1 MLLKSVS
8 YQDFRPF
15 KGNQTIDLT
24 PDKDNEDATVTVIIG
39 NNTYGKSTF
48 VLSFIWCLYGESRF
62 NRPND
67 ILNKKVEKELL
78 KDETATAS
86 VEVVFEDGGKEYTMK
101 RSQEFRKTEKGLKA
115 SDSEATLVYV
125 DTDGQTHRVGPMQH
139 DINMAIKSILPQ
151 DLSSFFFF
159 EGEKDNEI
167 RKKDLGKAVR
177 TLLGLEAFD
186 NMRSHLFGS
195 QTQSTPYST
204 SVMGYFMEK
213 QKSESD
219 DKALAEWNKKL
230 EAEAEWTKANNRIA
244 ELDVEIKNYDDLI
257 DGINAKLREAGPAK
271 ELQKRRDEIAKE
283 IDSYDKQL
291 DKKNKEFL
299 LMFGRDG
306 IPLFV
311 TPLLNRAEDKL
322 EKMDINDKGIKG
334 IEAKAIRELLHRGIC
349 LCGMDLKEGSPAYKN
364 VEKYIDYVPPKSIG
378 TIVRDLKETI
388 LQYRDKNQQF
398 VKSFE
403 DLYTE
408 IQVIKQ
414 RIRYLEAEDKS
425 KLAEIA
431 RIGEIDLG
439 NAEEDIERY
448 KKKLDELR
456 DERDT
461 QIGIRTSK
469 QAEIET
475 ATNNYNMYK
484 GKSDRARQYQ
494 LYYRYAEE
502 IYNWV
507 NKNYSKKDAELRVRL
522 ATNVSNLFDNMYSGK
537 RVVTIDDRYNINM
550 TTEDGE
556 IVDLTGGL
564 RVIQYFAYVGGLVK
578 LAYEIMVERQN
589 AIDEEGV
596 TASLGEQY
604 PLVLDAA
611 FSHADDIHTHNIA
624 RELSAATNQ
633 LIFAL
638 MKKDWLY
645 AKSGLTGRVGRM
657 YELVKIDETEV
668 RVEVYGG
675 DD

>member
-8 YQDFRPF
+8 YKDFRPF

-24 PDKDNEDATVTVIIG
+24 PDKENEDATVTVIIG
-39 NNTYGKSTF
+39 NNTFGKSTF

-67 ILNKKVEKELL
+67 ILNKKVEKELN
-78 KDETATAS
+78 KDETAVAS

-101 RSQEFRKTEKGLKA
+101 RTQEFRKTEKGLKA

-125 DTDGQTHRVGPMQH
+125 DIDGQTRKVGPMQH
-139 DINMAIKSILPQ
+139 DVNMAIKSILPQ

-167 RKKDLGKAVR
+167 KKKDLGKAVR

-195 QTQSTPYST
+195 QNQSTPYST
-204 SVMGYFMEK
+204 SVMGYFLEK
-213 QKSESD
+213 QNSESD
-219 DKALAEWNKKL
+219 DKAQAEWKKKL
-230 EAEAEWTKANNRIA
+230 DAELEWTNANKRIS
-244 ELDVEIKNYDDLI
+244 ELDDQIKNYEELI

-283 IDSYDKQL
+283 IETFEKQL

-299 LMFGRDG
+299 LMFGKEG
-306 IPLFV
+306 VSLFV
-311 TPLLNRAEDKL
+311 TPLLTRAEDRL
-322 EKMDINDKGIKG
+322 DKMDIADKGIKG

-388 LQYRDKNQQF
+388 VVNRESNRDF
-398 VKSFE
+398 VKAFE
-403 DLYTE
+403 DAYSDIE
-408 IQVIKQ
+408 VIKQ
-414 RIRYLEAEDKS
+414 RIRTLESEDKS
-425 KLAEIA
+425 KLAEITQ
-431 RIGEIDLG
+431 IGEIDLG
-439 NAEEDIERY
+439 TAEEDIVRY
-448 KKKLDELR
+448 KNKLSELR
-456 DERDT
+456 EERDT
-461 QIGIRTSK
+461 QISIRTNKES
-469 QAEIET
+469 EIST

-484 GKSDRARQYQ
+484 GKSDKAKQYQ
-494 LYYRYAEE
+494 LYYKYAEE

-522 ATNVSNLFDNMYSGK
+522 AANVSNLFDNMYSGK
-537 RVVTIDDRYNINM
+537 RVVSIDEKYNINM
-550 TTEDGE
+550 TTDDGE
-556 IVDLTGGL
+556 VVDLTGGL

-578 LAYEIMVERQN
+578 LAYEIMLERQN
-589 AIDEEGV
+589 NTEEEIS
-596 TASLGEQY
+596 ASMGEQY

-624 RELSAATNQ
+624 RELSSASKQ
-633 LIFAL
+633 LVLAL

-645 AKSGLTGRVGRM
+645 AKSGLIGHVGRM

-675 DD
+675 ND